1 MDSNSK
7 LLAAICHLSVFVGLG
22 VIIPLIIF
30 LIKKDDEFVLAHA
43 KQALVSQVAFLIGYF
58 VSGLLIFLLTGFL
71 LIGFLL
77 IGFLLIPILAIMQI
91 VFTIK
96 ATVKTMNGEYYD
108 YPITGEL
115 AEKF

>member
-22 VIIPLIIF
+22 AIIPLIIF

-58 VSGLLIFLLTGFL
+58 VSGLLIFLL
-71 LIGFLL
+71 
-77 IGFLLIPILAIMQI
+77 IGFLLIPILVIMQI

>member
-22 VIIPLIIF
+22 AIIPLIIF

-58 VSGLLIFLLTGFL
+58 VSGLLI
-71 LIGFLL
+71 FLL